1 MSTNYLV
8 TQPGPVCAGPASPTP
23 HLAWG
28 VYSGAVLS
36 GLVAGQQA
44 ALQIDS
50 MGNLLVNVAVGGG
63 SSSNASVGLTGTTAP
78 TSATELG
85 IIDLSGNLQG
95 VSASNPLPVSEA
107 LIGQTAESTAAWT
120 SATAQN
126 TTLAINVV
134 GYSTVAITLQQGST
148 ITQGAI
154 TFEVSDTALGTNW
167 YPVSVVSTN
176 GNVVGNGYNLVAS
189 TNIAFQMNV
198 AGFVQFRIRLSLA
211 ISGTATVNIGVTAQA
226 SAAEWEQFIFNT
238 ISTPVFTELLDGSGN
253 IIGTATHP
261 IRIDPTGTTVQPVN
275 GTVTAEIVGNAG
287 AILDGTAG
295 SPSTGVLTVQGTAGG
310 TPIPVSISGSSAAG
324 LPVIIE
330 GQTPGNNGVVVP
342 QLVKTD
348 PTTNDLLKL
357 MIGEMKAMRIVLSH
371 LASEDG
377 TARFNDFDPTV
388 WVDTDENFLS

>member
-1 MSTNYLV
+1 
-8 TQPGPVCAGPASPTP
+8 
-23 HLAWG
+23 
-28 VYSGAVLS
+28 
-36 GLVAGQQA
+36 VAGQQA

-50 MGNLLVNVAVGGG
+50 AGNLLVNVAVGGG

-85 IIDLSGNLQG
+85 VIDLSGNLQG

-176 GNVVGNGYNLVAS
+176 GNIVGNGYNLVAS

-198 AGFVQFRIRLSLA
+198 AGFVQFRIRLNLA
-211 ISGTATVNIGVTAQA
+211 IGGTATVNVGVTAQA
-226 SAAEWEQFIFNT
+226 SAAEWKQFIFNT

-342 QLVKTD
+342 KLVKTD
-348 PTTNDLLKL
+348 STTNDLFIY
-357 MIGEMKAMRIVLSH
+357 MIKELRAIRRILTYIATETGDVKDQDCDP
-371 LASEDG
+371 EENIDNWDNFTGVDG
-377 TARFNDFDPTV
+377 V
-388 WVDTDENFLS
+388 

>member
-1 MSTNYLV
+1 MATNYLV
-8 TQPGPVCAGPASPTP
+8 TQPGPVCTGPASPTP

-50 MGNLLVNVAVGGG
+50 AGNLLVNVAVGGG

-211 ISGTATVNIGVTAQA
+211 IGGTATVNVGVTAQA